1 MHVHTHTHVGMCSM
15 VFVVQVHKNQLRQK
29 EVELSELQRQM
40 VAKVSWGG
48 VLLQHFVRFK
58 PELH

>member
-1 MHVHTHTHVGMCSM
+1 MCSM